1 LDELVVFDVRASG
14 GLGEPAR
21 SGRLIAPGLRVSRA
35 LDHVYVA
42 RGVLVVWHDETRAAR
57 RPLNTAALDRLASEA
72 PTLDAIATLT
82 RSSSGGVWLEPATRR
97 LWCWRGG
104 VGAQPWRM
112 YQAAPGT
119 WWLTPSSSLLTARG
133 VRTPDPARL
142 AQFICGAEGDAA
154 EDYLSGVSRLV
165 PGRCVV
171 LSAAGAQ
178 HHALPAPSQQ
188 RPASDVLSVIE
199 EALGRIHGWSELP
212 LHLSAGLDS
221 ATLLGLGACRAA
233 SMTFPGAPRSDEAA
247 EIAALVAARPVEH
260 HMVPMA
266 PWEDIWDAGLLARSL
281 DLGPRAHPGAQ
292 YERRFCEA
300 VAARF
305 GVTDH
310 LSGHGADQLLWTT
323 RALALSALIEQGRAA
338 ELLELWRAPR
348 LRGPIMSAALRVS
361 ASAMLPTEVARL
373 VRALLER
380 WRIHRPVDQPWWSG
394 HGWTRGVAAAP
405 GAPGLSGWGWEQLQR
420 GLLRRAEDAGVSMR
434 SPFLDV
440 EVWDAAASWGP
451 AARMGVRRGHDAWLW
466 DKLLLREALE
476 TRGALPAW
484 AIWRPKLKTFDAV
497 IARQIAAP
505 ILALSGEVA
514 RQPLRLAALGV
525 IDQRA
530 FGLALARYLAAPR
543 GGAVWR
549 TLAAE
554 QWVRALEAR

>member
-1 LDELVVFDVRASG
+1 MDELVVFDVCSSG
-14 GLGEPAR
+14 SLGDPAPPA
-21 SGRLIAPGLRVSRA
+21 RLIAPGLRVSCEPAR
-35 LDHVYVA
+35 VYIA
-42 RGVLVVWHDETRAAR
+42 RDVLVVWRDEA
-57 RPLNTAALDRLASEA
+57 RPLDVPRIDDLASA
-72 PTLDAIATLT
+72 PPTLDAIAALA
-82 RSSSGGVWLEPATRR
+82 RQSSGGVWLEPATRR

-104 VGAQPWRM
+104 TGAQPWRM
-112 YQAAPGT
+112 YQAARGT
-119 WWLTPSSSLLTARG
+119 WWLTPSSSLLTDRG
-133 VRTPDPARL
+133 VRAPDPARL
-142 AQFICGAEGDAA
+142 AQFICGAEGDAD
-154 EDYLSGVSRLV
+154 EDYLVGVSRLV

-171 LSAAGAQ
+171 LSAAGAAL
-178 HHALPAPSQQ
+178 HALPAPQ
-188 RPASDVLSVIE
+188 RPTADVLDVIE
-199 EALGRIHGWSELP
+199 EALGRIDGWSALP

-233 SMTFPGAPRSDEAA
+233 SMTFPEAPRSDEAA

-266 PWEDIWDAGLLARSL
+266 PWEDTWDAGLLARSL

-305 GVTDH
+305 GAADH

-323 RALALSALIEQGRAA
+323 RALALGALIEQGRGA

-348 LRGPIMSAALRVS
+348 LRGPILSAALRVG
-361 ASAMLPTEVARL
+361 ASAALPPGIARL
-373 VRALLER
+373 VRSLLER
-380 WRIHRPVDQPWWSG
+380 WRTHRPVEQPWWSG
-394 HGWTRGVAAAP
+394 HSWTHGVAAAP

-420 GLLRRAEDAGVSMR
+420 GLLRRAEDAGVTMR

-476 TRGALPAW
+476 ARGALPAW

-497 IARQIAAP
+497 IARQLAAP
-505 ILALSGEVA
+505 LAALSGEVA

-530 FGLALARYLAAPR
+530 FDLALARYLAEPR

-554 QWVRALEAR
+554 RWVRALEAR